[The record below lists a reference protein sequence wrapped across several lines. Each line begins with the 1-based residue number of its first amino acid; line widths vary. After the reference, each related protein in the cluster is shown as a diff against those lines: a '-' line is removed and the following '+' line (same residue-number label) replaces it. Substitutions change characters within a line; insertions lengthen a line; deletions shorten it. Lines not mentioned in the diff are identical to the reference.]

1 VRNVPLATSCRLLQI
16 TKGGSQVVANVGDG
30 DFQLAH
36 PAMPV
41 CQWRDICAYRL
52 K

>member
-1 VRNVPLATSCRLLQI
+1 MPLATLNRLLQI
-16 TKGGSQVVANVGDG
+16 TKSGNQVVANVGDG
-30 DFQLAH
+30 GFRLARL
-36 PAMPV
+36 AMPM

>member
-1 VRNVPLATSCRLLQI
+1 MATLCRLLQI
-16 TKGGSQVVANVGDG
+16 TKGGNQVVANVGDG

-36 PAMPV
+36 PMPV
-41 CQWRDICAYRL
+41 CQRRDIGAYRL